1 MEFELWAYQITPG
14 SDESLYFAYTEEAC
28 RQAALD
34 QRAEVKRL
42 EADHQPEMTAMALY
56 RYNFRALTAAEMVG
70 VLNGELT
77 IIEACAVDRKLIG
90 LVVD

>member
-14 SDESLYFAYTEEAC
+14 SDQSLYFAETEEAC

-42 EADHQPEMTAMALY
+42 EVDDDPEMTAMALY
-56 RYNFRALTAAEMVG
+56 RYSFRALTPAEMVG
-70 VLNGELT
+70 VLNGDLT
-77 IIEACAVDRKLIG
+77 IVEACALDRKLVG

>member
-14 SDESLYFAYTEEAC
+14 FDESLYFAETEEAC

-42 EADHQPEMTAMALY
+42 EADDQQDMTAMALY
-56 RYNFRALTAAEMVG
+56 RYNCGALTAAEMVG

-77 IIEACAVDRKLIG
+77 ISEACTVDRKLIG